1 MTTVLVLLALAAIG
15 IVARSPVIAV
25 AAGILLFIKLANL
38 QCLFAFIER
47 QGLEIGLL
55 FLLLTIMVP
64 LGRENVDPRQILKY
78 FTTLPG
84 FLAILGGALA
94 THLNYEGLR
103 MLQLD
108 PEMMFGLIIGSVL
121 GILLFNGIPVGPLMA
136 AGLTALFIDFFR
148 VIK

>member
-1 MTTVLVLLALAAIG
+1 MTTILVLLALAVVG
-15 IVARSPVIAV
+15 IIARSPVIAV
-25 AAGILLFIKLANL
+25 AAGILLFIRVTNL
-38 QCLFAFIER
+38 QCLFTFFER

-64 LGRENVDPRQILKY
+64 LGRENVDARQILKY

-94 THLNYEGLR
+94 THLNCEGLK

-108 PEMMFGLIIGSVL
+108 PEMIFGLIIGSVI
-121 GILLFNGIPVGPLMA
+121 GILVFNGIPVGPLMA

-148 VIK
+148 VVK